1 MKPRHASPTTA
12 FLLSQEDIPHQWFNI
27 VPELPKPIDPYISCV
42 TGEVVTAD
50 ELAPLLP
57 GELLR
62 QEFTDESWVD
72 IPDEVYEAYKLWRPT
87 PLRRAVRL
95 ERALDTPAHIYFKH
109 EGTSP
114 AGSHKPNTAIPQVFY
129 AKQDGAK
136 RVVTETGAGQWGSG
150 VAMAA
155 CLLGLESKIY
165 MVNVSYNQKPY
176 RRVFI
181 ECFGG
186 QVVPSPSPDTA
197 IGREYL
203 KQDPD
208 NPGNL
213 GIAVAEA
220 VEDAKGR
227 DDTKYVLGSALS
239 YVLMHQTVIG
249 QEAKR
254 QMEMAGEYPDV
265 VIGCVGGGSN
275 WGGLALPFV
284 SDKMA
289 RGLGTRVV
297 MVEPTAAPSMT
308 QGKFDYDYAEPSKT
322 IPMMRMYS
330 LGVDYQPASIH
341 AGGLRLSC
349 VAPICSVLLESGVV
363 EARAVAQMPVFEAA
377 RIFLQA
383 EAIVPAPESAHAI
396 LAVIDEALECR
407 KTGEAKTILFNL
419 SGHGLFDLGAYDKFN
434 SGQLENA

>member
-1 MKPRHASPTTA
+1 MKPKHASPTTA

-330 LGVDYQPASIH
+330 LGVDYQPAPIH

>member
-1 MKPRHASPTTA
+1 MKPSHESVTTA
-12 FLLSQEDIPHQWFNI
+12 FLLTQDDIPHAWFNI
-27 VPELPKPIDPYISCV
+27 TPELPSPIDPYVSCV
-42 TGEVVTAD
+42 TGEAVTAD

-62 QEFTDESWVD
+62 QEFTEESWVD

-114 AGSHKPNTAIPQVFY
+114 TGSHKPNTAIPQVFY

-155 CLLGLESKIY
+155 CLLGLQSKIY
-165 MVNVSYNQKPY
+165 MVNVSYHQKPY

-181 ECFGG
+181 ESFGG
-186 QVVPSPSPDTA
+186 HIVASPSPDTS

-254 QMEMAGEYPDV
+254 QMEMAGEYPDIV
-265 VIGCVGGGSN
+265 VGCVGGGSN

-284 SDKMA
+284 SDKMS
-289 RGLGTRVV
+289 RGLGTRVI
-297 MVEPTAAPSMT
+297 MVEPTAAPSLT

-322 IPMMRMYS
+322 IPMMRMHS

-349 VAPICSVLLESGVV
+349 VAPICSVLLEAGVV
-363 EARAVAQMPVFEAA
+363 EARAVAQVPVFEAA
-377 RIFLQA
+377 KIFLQS
-383 EAIVPAPESAHAI
+383 EAIIPAPESAHAI
-396 LAVIDEALECR
+396 RAVVDEALECK

-434 SGQLENA
+434 TGELDNA

>member
-1 MKPRHASPTTA
+1 MKPKHAFPTTA